1 MRRSLWWA
9 LALRFGAGA
18 AGMLLLWSVTGNL
31 VLRFVG
37 SAGLV
42 LAVTS
47 WCRRTVLDALEPLTL
62 ALRGAGQKEPV
73 LPQPCFAELEG
84 LAAGCDRA
92 AERSRHRLQAAE
104 DSQRG
109 MESILDS
116 MQDAVVAVDA
126 AGRIQWTNEPMRQLL
141 PGTPASGTVRVGH
154 ALVQTIRDPEV
165 LACVDAAL
173 RDHEPCERR
182 ATTVVPGRTFAV
194 SAAPMPQGGAVA
206 VLREVTRVEQM
217 ERTQRDFVA
226 NVSHELRT
234 PLTSITGYAETLLEE
249 VEEGTFDTAAA
260 ADFLNT
266 IHKNATRMNRL
277 VEDLLVLARVDS
289 GEKPARPVRV
299 RASALVRESLEAVAG
314 VLRDSEAKLE
324 LGEVTETEVL
334 ADTDAMVRVLGN
346 LIENA
351 LRYGVPGISANGAAG
366 NGQAAR
372 IVVSAES
379 GCEETGAVRFS
390 VRDFGMGI
398 ASEHLPRL
406 FERFYRVDK
415 ARSRESGGTGLGLA
429 IARRLVEAQGGVIWC
444 ESELNKGSVFAFTLP
459 CVTSAKP
466 QVAEAEVAS

>member
-1 MRRSLWWA
+1 MKRSLWWA
-9 LALRFGAGA
+9 LALRFGLGA
-18 AGMLLLWSVTGNL
+18 AAMLATWDFSRSL
-31 VLRFVG
+31 VLRLAV
-37 SAGLV
+37 SLAAV
-42 LAVTS
+42 LATAFWS
-47 WCRRTVLDALEPLTL
+47 RRAILDALEPLTR
-62 ALRGAGQKEPV
+62 ALRSGGQREPTV
-73 LPQPCFAELEG
+73 PQPCFVELEG

-92 AERSRHRLQAAE
+92 AASARQRLQAAE
-104 DSQRG
+104 DSQAG

-141 PGTPASGTVRVGH
+141 PGAPESGAVRVGH
-154 ALVQTIRDPEV
+154 ALVQTNRAPEV
-165 LACVDAAL
+165 LACVESAL
-173 RDHEPCERR
+173 HEHQPCERR
-182 ATTVVPGRTFAV
+182 ATTVAPGRTFAV
-194 SAAPMPQGGAVA
+194 NAAPMPQGGAVA

-249 VEEGTFDTAAA
+249 VNDRELDLDSAR
-260 ADFLNT
+260 DFLQT

-289 GEKPARPVRV
+289 GEKLARPAQVK
-299 RASALVRESLEAVAG
+299 ASVLVKESLEAVAG
-314 VLRDSEAKLE
+314 MLRDSEAQLR
-324 LGEVTETEVL
+324 LGEVTETAVL
-334 ADTDAMVRVLGN
+334 ADTDAVVRVLGN

-351 LRYGVPGISANGAAG
+351 LRYGTGSGTGMGTGTGSGSGTTEP
-366 NGQAAR
+366 AR
-372 IVVSAES
+372 VVVSAENDVES
-379 GCEETGAVRFS
+379 AGVRFS

-429 IARRLVEAQGGVIWC
+429 IARRLVEAQGGRIWC

-459 CVTSAKP
+459 C
-466 QVAEAEVAS
+466 AENT